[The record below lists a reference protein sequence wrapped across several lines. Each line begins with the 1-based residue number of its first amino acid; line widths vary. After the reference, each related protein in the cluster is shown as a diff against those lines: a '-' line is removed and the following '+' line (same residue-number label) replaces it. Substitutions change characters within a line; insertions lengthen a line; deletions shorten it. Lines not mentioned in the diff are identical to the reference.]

1 MQKYE
6 KMIALNRQ
14 ISDQKIKLAKETIWR
29 MLDEGEKITIPKLM
43 AKTGLSRG
51 FFYKNPA
58 VRQELDRAQEQQ
70 VGMPDPRRGILD
82 MAMDNEMN
90 NMHEQM
96 IALQREHEE
105 MQKEIARLQ
114 KKVDQKQRNAFGR
127 L

>member
-14 ISDQKIKLAKETIWR
+14 ISDKTIKLAKETIWE

-82 MAMDNEMN
+82 MAMDNEMS

-96 IALQREHEE
+96 VTLQRENEE
-105 MQKEIARLQ
+105 LQKEIARLR
-114 KKVDQKQRNAFGR
+114 KGLDRKALGAIAK

>member
-70 VGMPDPRRGILD
+70 AGMPDPRRGILN

-90 NMHEQM
+90 NMHERM
-96 IALQREHEE
+96 IALQRENEE
-105 MQKEIARLQ
+105 LQKEITRLR
-114 KKVDQKQRNAFGR
+114 KGLDRKALGAIAK

>member
-14 ISDQKIKLAKETIWR
+14 ISDKKIKLAKETIWG
-29 MLDEGEKITIPKLM
+29 MLDKGEKITIPKLM

-51 FFYKNPA
+51 FFYKNPS

-70 VGMPDPRRGILD
+70 AGMPDPRRGILD

-96 IALQREHEE
+96 IALQRENEE
-105 MQKEIARLQ
+105 LQKEIARLR
-114 KKVDQKQRNAFGR
+114 KGLNRKALGTIAK

>member
-14 ISDQKIKLAKETIWR
+14 ISDKKIKLAKESIWR

-70 VGMPDPRRGILD
+70 AGMPDPRRGILD

-96 IALQREHEE
+96 IALQRENEE
-105 MQKEIARLQ
+105 LQKEIARLR
-114 KKVDQKQRNAFGR
+114 KGLDRKALGAIAK

>member
-14 ISDQKIKLAKETIWR
+14 ISDQKIKLAKEAIWK
-29 MLDEGEKITIPKLM
+29 MLDESEKITIPKLM

-96 IALQREHEE
+96 IALQRENEE
-105 MQKEIARLQ
+105 LQKEITRLR
-114 KKVDQKQRNAFGR
+114 KSLDRKALGTIAK

>member
-14 ISDQKIKLAKETIWR
+14 ISDKKIKLAKEAIWR

-51 FFYKNPA
+51 FFYKNLA
-58 VRQELDRAQEQQ
+58 VRRELDRAQEQQ
-70 VGMPDPRRGILD
+70 AGMPDPRRGILD

-96 IALQREHEE
+96 IALQRENEE
-105 MQKEIARLQ
+105 LQKEIARLQ
-114 KKVDQKQRNAFGR
+114 KRVEQKQRNAFGK

>member
-6 KMIALNRQ
+6 KMIAMNRQ
-14 ISDQKIKLAKETIWR
+14 ISEQKIKLAKETIWR
-29 MLDEGEKITIPKLM
+29 MLDEGEKIAIPKLM

-70 VGMPDPRRGILD
+70 AGMPDPRRGILD

-96 IALQREHEE
+96 IALQRENEE
-105 MQKEIARLQ
+105 LQKEIARLQ